1 MLPGRL
7 LRLTPRLKLRTA
19 LALVGGVALATGWYA
34 SMERLR
40 SRDAWLRQ
48 QLFNARYEAQ
58 AAAWRAEARADE
70 LLYGA
75 EQKSAPPRVRFEG
88 AKLPGV
94 VITAGDGAFQRAVFD
109 NADLSNGSLT
119 AGVSSFQLASF
130 NNAVLTGARLIGG
143 GASFQLASFENADL
157 ENAVLRGN
165 LQSISLKNA
174 KCIGATISGSF
185 QGANIDGAQFQRAD
199 LSAVKTNDL
208 ASCYFDSPPAFDRAT
223 KFPDGFDPVDQGW
236 ELVGPFRARE

>member
-1 MLPGRL
+1 MIAGLRPL
-7 LRLTPRLKLRTA
+7 LAPRLKLRTA
-19 LALVGGVALATGWYA
+19 LALVGGVALAAGWYA

-48 QLFNARYEAQ
+48 QLFNARSEVQ
-58 AAAWRAEARADE
+58 AAAWRAESRADE
-70 LLYGA
+70 SLNGA
-75 EQKSAPPRVRFEG
+75 EQESARPRVRFGG

-94 VITAGDGAFQRAVFD
+94 VIKAGDSAFQRAVFD
-109 NADLSNGSLT
+109 NVDLSNGSLT

-143 GASFQLASFENADL
+143 GGSFQLASFENADL
-157 ENAVLRGN
+157 RNAVLKGN
-165 LQSISLKNA
+165 LQGVSLKNA

-185 QGANIDGAQFQRAD
+185 QCANIDGAQFQKAD
-199 LSAVKTNDL
+199 LSAVERNDL
-208 ASCYFDSPPAFDRAT
+208 ASCYFDARPAFDRAT

-236 ELVGPFRARE
+236 ELVPLFRARE